1 MESFGL
7 KWGLWTILTFLS
19 HRSDD
24 ALDPY
29 RSLENASSQMCVS
42 LYLSIS
48 IKTCICIYLSVYM
61 FREIACQ
68 RLESSHFLALS
79 RARMSFARSTY
90 GRTMSC
96 VCVCACACVCV
107 CARASA
113 CMCLCVCV
121 CVCACARVCVCV
133 CVCLWLCVCVCVCV
147 CACVRAP
154 ACACVCVCVCVCVRV
169 CVRSD
174 VATPTH

>member
-29 RSLENASSQMCVS
+29 RSLENDSSQMCVS

-48 IKTCICIYLSVYM
+48 IRTCIYIYLSVYM

-68 RLESSHFLALS
+68 RLESFHFLALS

-96 VCVCACACVCV
+96 VCVRVCVCVCARECVYVFVCVCVCVCV
-107 CARASA
+107 CARARA
-113 CMCLCVCV
+113 
-121 CVCACARVCVCV
+121 CVCV
-133 CVCLWLCVCVCVCV
+133 CVCLWLCVCV
-147 CACVRAP
+147 R
-154 ACACVCVCVCVCVRV
+154 ACAHPRARVCVCVRV

>member
-29 RSLENASSQMCVS
+29 RSLENASSQMCFS

-68 RLESSHFLALS
+68 RLESYHFLALS

-107 CARASA
+107 C
-113 CMCLCVCV
+113 
-121 CVCACARVCVCV
+121 
-133 CVCLWLCVCVCVCV
+133 LWLCVCVYVCVCV
-147 CACVRAP
+147 RARTRVR
-154 ACACVCVCVCVCVRV
+154 VCVCVCVRV

>member
-68 RLESSHFLALS
+68 RLESFHFLALS

-107 CARASA
+107 CARE
-113 CMCLCVCV
+113 CVYV
-121 CVCACARVCVCV
+121 F
-133 CVCLWLCVCVCVCV
+133 
-147 CACVRAP
+147 
-154 ACACVCVCVCVCVRV
+154 VCVCVCVRARVCACVRV
-169 CVRSD
+169 CVCVCLYVCVS
-174 VATPTH
+174 VCVCVCVSV